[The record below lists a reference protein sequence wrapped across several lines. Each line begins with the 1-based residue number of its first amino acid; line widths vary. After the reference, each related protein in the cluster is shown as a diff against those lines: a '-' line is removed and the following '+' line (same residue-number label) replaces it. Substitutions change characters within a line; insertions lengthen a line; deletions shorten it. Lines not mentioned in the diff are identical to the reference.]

1 MTATP
6 QRESKGIGRGELKDA
21 KWELQRCGIL
31 LEGEREKERD
41 AKEWG
46 VEQGSHSDRGKEI
59 CEALGS
65 AVHTLDM
72 TDGRE
77 M

>member
-1 MTATP
+1 MWNIA
-6 QRESKGIGRGELKDA
+6 GGR
-21 KWELQRCGIL
+21 
-31 LEGEREKERD
+31 EREMQRSGGGK
-41 AKEWG
+41 
-46 VEQGSHSDRGKEI
+46 QGSHSDRAKEI

-65 AVHTLDM
+65 TVHTLDM

>member
-1 MTATP
+1 MWNIA
-6 QRESKGIGRGELKDA
+6 GGR
-21 KWELQRCGIL
+21 
-31 LEGEREKERD
+31 EREKERD
-41 AKEWG
+41 AKGWG

>member
-1 MTATP
+1 MWNIA
-6 QRESKGIGRGELKDA
+6 GG
-21 KWELQRCGIL
+21 
-31 LEGEREKERD
+31 KERD
-41 AKEWG
+41 RKRCKG
-46 VEQGSHSDRGKEI
+46 VGGRQGSHSDRAKEI

-65 AVHTLDM
+65 TVHTLEM